1 MKLIPACFL
10 KFAMVI
16 SFKTTKT
23 AKWNSKKRQISS
35 QKQNDNSANWLPQNV
50 HARKRQLSPF
60 QNILEMNL
68 PIAIFREKNAYCI
81 ILHLYHVSK
90 AKRHSISQ
98 FGNEVSWQYWF
109 EIESC
114 ILRKG
119 PSWVQVQFPLNI
131 LENFYQSSF

>member
-1 MKLIPACFL
+1 MKLMSACFL

-50 HARKRQLSPF
+50 HAQKRQLSPF

-68 PIAIFREKNAYCI
+68 PNAIFPVYTWYDPTGQEIDYHSLEKYDIRE
-81 ILHLYHVSK
+81 
-90 AKRHSISQ
+90 
-98 FGNEVSWQYWF
+98 EVEGQ
-109 EIESC
+109 
-114 ILRKG
+114 LKVKG
-119 PSWVQVQFPLNI
+119 
-131 LENFYQSSF
+131 